1 MLICVKLLTM
11 CQVKVYLYMADMQHV
26 LFVIQFLLNKNIYFL
41 MKKKVLE
48 KYRLLHISG
57 YIDRNSCR
65 DF

>member
-1 MLICVKLLTM
+1 M